1 VGLGVVL
8 IDSVVGPAHYSRGE
22 RVNAQKI
29 TKTIMGTLTPP
40 TVATLS
46 CIDVDTGPKVQN

>member
-1 VGLGVVL
+1 LGVVL